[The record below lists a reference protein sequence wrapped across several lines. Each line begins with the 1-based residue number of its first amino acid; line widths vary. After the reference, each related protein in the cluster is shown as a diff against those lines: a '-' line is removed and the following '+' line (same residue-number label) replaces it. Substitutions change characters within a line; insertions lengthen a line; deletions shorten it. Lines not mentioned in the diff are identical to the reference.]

1 MKIGHRC
8 QTILHVLPLVL
19 CARPSGRVAPSSS
32 SCSSCVFIIAGKAL
46 INHAT
51 SHAAA
56 ASEKDEWV
64 GGGCWEI
71 WSVTQIMAGR
81 TLSTHVSCGRG
92 RMRIVGG
99 KEASE
104 RKKMPENC
112 IDL

>member
-1 MKIGHRC
+1 MMEIGHRC

-19 CARPSGRVAPSSS
+19 FARPSGRVAPSPS

-56 ASEKDEWV
+56 ASEIRGQRRGW
-64 GGGCWEI
+64 GI

-92 RMRIVGG
+92 RRRIAGG

-104 RKKMPENC
+104 WKKMPENC